1 MKNKIRM
8 IGMDLDGT
16 LLKTNKELTAYTKDV
31 LKRAAEQGIIV
42 MPATGRPFS
51 GIPKELIRLQEIRY
65 AVTANGAR
73 VIDMKK
79 NKVIVEELLAYDIAE
94 ATLTVFERYD
104 TFREIYY
111 HGIGYASKEAL
122 ARIDKY
128 LNIPAMADY
137 ITSTRVPVDDV
148 RAKFEEMNQPVDK
161 IQALID
167 AGEYP
172 AKLF

>member
-79 NKVIVEELLAYDIAE
+79 NEVIVEELLAYDIAE
-94 ATLTVFERYD
+94 AMLTVFERYD

-122 ARIDKY
+122 ARIS
-128 LNIPAMADY
+128 I
-137 ITSTRVPVDDV
+137 
-148 RAKFEEMNQPVDK
+148 
-161 IQALID
+161 
-167 AGEYP
+167 
-172 AKLF
+172 

>member
-79 NKVIVEELLAYDIAE
+79 NEVIVEELLAYDIAE
-94 ATLTVFERYD
+94 AMLTVFERYD
-104 TFREIYY
+104 TFREI
-111 HGIGYASKEAL
+111 
-122 ARIDKY
+122 
-128 LNIPAMADY
+128 
-137 ITSTRVPVDDV
+137 
-148 RAKFEEMNQPVDK
+148 
-161 IQALID
+161 
-167 AGEYP
+167 
-172 AKLF
+172 

>member
-1 MKNKIRM
+1 
-8 IGMDLDGT
+8 
-16 LLKTNKELTAYTKDV
+16 
-31 LKRAAEQGIIV
+31 
-42 MPATGRPFS
+42 
-51 GIPKELIRLQEIRY
+51 
-65 AVTANGAR
+65 
-73 VIDMKK
+73 MKK
-79 NKVIVEELLAYDIAE
+79 NEVIVEELLAYDIAE
-94 ATLTVFERYD
+94 AMLTVFERYD

-161 IQALID
+161 IQHYLHR
-167 AGEYP
+167 
-172 AKLF
+172 

>member
-79 NKVIVEELLAYDIAE
+79 NEVIVEELLAYDIAE
-94 ATLTVFERYD
+94 VILTIFERYD
-104 TFREIYY
+104 WICIKRGT
-111 HGIGYASKEAL
+111 GQ
-122 ARIDKY
+122 
-128 LNIPAMADY
+128 N
-137 ITSTRVPVDDV
+137 
-148 RAKFEEMNQPVDK
+148 
-161 IQALID
+161 
-167 AGEYP
+167 
-172 AKLF
+172 